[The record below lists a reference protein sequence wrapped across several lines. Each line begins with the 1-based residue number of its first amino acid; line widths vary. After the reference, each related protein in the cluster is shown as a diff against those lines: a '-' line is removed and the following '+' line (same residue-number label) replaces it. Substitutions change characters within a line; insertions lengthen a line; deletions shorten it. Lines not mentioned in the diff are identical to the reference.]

1 MAKEGRK
8 TKDAPISDNFNPNKT
23 LKLNRAELARA
34 KRQASANAKQAKKD
48 DAERRK
54 AQREKRAFNKKLLN
68 ENLHKMAAK
77 GLEVLEEEQE
87 AERQELEREAAAEEL
102 KKETAG
108 ETQGTSRNS
117 PDEPSAYQMLQDMR
131 YVYRKVKGRKKLA
144 ELIEADDKQFVFMVK
159 ELMKIESQLMSAKI
173 RAREDLNGTAQ
184 QTVFVVLKGLEDGP
198 QILDVTPGGDEEIDH
213 RQIAAALT
221 PEGAEY
227 EG

>member
-23 LKLNRAELARA
+23 ITLNRAELARA

-54 AQREKRAFNKKLLN
+54 AIREKRAFNKKLLN

-77 GLEVLEEEQE
+77 GLEALEEEQE

-117 PDEPSAYQMLQDMR
+117 PNEPSAYQMLQDMR

-173 RAREDLNGTAQ
+173 IAREDLNGTAQ

-198 QILDVTPGGDEEIDH
+198 QILDVTPGDEDIDH
-213 RQIAAALT
+213 KQIAAALT

>member
-34 KRQASANAKQAKKD
+34 KRQASANAKQAKID
-48 DAERRK
+48 NAERQK
-54 AQREKRAFNKKLLN
+54 AIREKRAFNKKLLN

-87 AERQELEREAAAEEL
+87 AERQELEREAAAEAL
-102 KKETAG
+102 KKETKG
-108 ETQGTSRNS
+108 ETQGTSGSS

-198 QILDVTPGGDEEIDH
+198 QILDVTPGDEDIDH
-213 RQIAAALT
+213 KQIAAALT

>member
-8 TKDAPISDNFNPNKT
+8 TKDAPISENFNPNKT

-54 AQREKRAFNKKLLN
+54 AIREKRAFNKKLLN

-198 QILDVTPGGDEEIDH
+198 QILDVTPGDEDIDH
-213 RQIAAALT
+213 KQIAAALT

>member
-34 KRQASANAKQAKKD
+34 KRQATANAKQAKKD

-198 QILDVTPGGDEEIDH
+198 QILDVTPGDEDIDH
-213 RQIAAALT
+213 KQIAAALT